1 LRLRLWLLLSLGR
14 QMMPNSATSSRTT
27 HPVWAGVVA
36 GHGTD
41 GRALDAALG
50 IGSGGSGQ
58 QHHTHQ

>member
-1 LRLRLWLLLSLGR
+1 
-14 QMMPNSATSSRTT
+14 MMPNSATSSRTQ
-27 HPVWAGVVA
+27 HPVMAGEVA